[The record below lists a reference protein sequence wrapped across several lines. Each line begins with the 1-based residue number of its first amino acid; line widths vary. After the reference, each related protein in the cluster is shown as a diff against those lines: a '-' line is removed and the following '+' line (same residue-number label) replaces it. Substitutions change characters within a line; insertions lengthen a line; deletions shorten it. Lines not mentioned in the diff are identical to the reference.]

1 VKKEM
6 LIVIILAALFG
17 PCFGWAQ
24 ANPKKENFGL
34 SLSGYIKTDLIYDSR
49 QTVNIREGHFL
60 LFPKAE
66 SFDPD
71 GRDINAKSNFNMLS
85 IQTRL
90 VGMITGPQALGAKTS
105 GLVEAEFFGHSD
117 QDINGFRMRHA
128 YVKLNWHKT
137 ELLAGQFWHAMFIT
151 DCFPDVISFNTG
163 APFQPFSR
171 NPQVRLTRQFEK
183 FSLVATAMTQ
193 RDFVSSGPEGASSA
207 YLRNAVLPELNLK
220 CQYVWKNERNGH
232 ELLCGIGVDYLKLV
246 PRLSTNTGY
255 RADEAISNGAGMAY
269 AKYTM
274 PDWTFKCEGIYGQN
288 LYHLTMLGG
297 YAVHDM
303 MDAVRQDFDYTGLKN
318 FSLWAE
324 AHTNGE
330 KFQAGLFAGYSKN
343 LGSKETVDGEIY
355 SRGFTIDSLYR
366 IAPRAFY
373 NSGKLRLA
381 GEIEWTAAAYGAPDN
396 MGVVMDAK
404 LVPNLRLLGAVYYF
418 F

>member
-1 VKKEM
+1 MKK
-6 LIVIILAALFG
+6 AALLVLVLASLIG
-17 PCFGWAQ
+17 PDFGWAQ
-24 ANPKKENFGL
+24 VNPKTESFGL
-34 SLSGYIKTDLIYDSR
+34 SLSGYVKTDFIYDSR

-60 LFPKAE
+60 LFPKGE
-66 SFDPD
+66 SLDPD
-71 GRDINAKSNFNMLS
+71 GRDINAKANFNMLT

-90 VGMITGPQALGAKTS
+90 VGQITGPRALGARTS
-105 GLVEAEFFGHSD
+105 GLVEAEFFGHSEE
-117 QDINGFRMRHA
+117 DINGFRLRHA
-128 YVKLNWHKT
+128 YVKLNWQKT
-137 ELLAGQFWHAMFIT
+137 ELLVGQFWHAMFIT
-151 DCFPDVISFNTG
+151 DCVPDVISFNTG
-163 APFQPFSR
+163 APFQPFAR
-171 NPQVRLTRQFEK
+171 NPQVRLTHQFDK

-220 CQYVWKNERNGH
+220 CEYAWKNRRNGH
-232 ELLCGIGVDYLKLV
+232 ELLCGIGGDYLKLV

-255 RADEAISNGAGMAY
+255 QADESISNAAGMAY

-274 PDWTFKCEGIYGQN
+274 PGLTFKCEGIYGQN

-297 YAVHDM
+297 YAVHEV
-303 MDAVRQDFDYTGLKN
+303 MDANRDDVDYTPLKN
-318 FSLWAE
+318 YSLWGE
-324 AHTNGE
+324 VHTNGE
-330 KFQAGLFAGYSKN
+330 KFQAGFFAGYSKN

-381 GEIEWTAAAYGAPDN
+381 AEVEWTVAAYGAPDN
-396 MGVVMDAK
+396 KGVVMDAK
-404 LVPNLRLLGAVYYF
+404 HILNCRLLGAVYYF

>member
-1 VKKEM
+1 MKKET
-6 LIVIILAALFG
+6 LLVLVLAVLFG
-17 PCFGWAQ
+17 PCFGRAQ
-24 ANPKKENFGL
+24 TNPKTESFGL
-34 SLSGYIKTDLIYDSR
+34 SLSGYVKTDLIYDSR

-60 LFPKAE
+60 LFPKGE
-66 SFDPD
+66 SLDPD
-71 GRDINAKSNFNMLS
+71 GWDINAKSNFNMLS

-90 VGMITGPQALGAKTS
+90 VGRITGPQALGAKTS

-117 QDINGFRMRHA
+117 EDINGFRLRHA
-128 YVKLNWHKT
+128 YVKLNWQKT
-137 ELLAGQFWHAMFIT
+137 ELLVGQFWHAMFIT

-171 NPQVRLTRQFEK
+171 NPQVRLTHQFEK

-193 RDFVSSGPEGASSA
+193 RDFVSSGPEGASST

-220 CQYVWKNERNGH
+220 CEYVWKNRRNGH
-232 ELLCGIGVDYLKLV
+232 ELLCGIGVDYLKLT

-255 RADEAISNGAGMAY
+255 KADESISNGAGMAY

-297 YAVHDM
+297 YAVHEV
-303 MDAVRQDFDYTGLKN
+303 MDANRDDVDYTPLKN
-318 FSLWAE
+318 YSLWGE
-324 AHTNGE
+324 VHTNGE
-330 KFQAGLFAGYSKN
+330 RFQAGLFAGYSKN

-366 IAPRAFY
+366 IAPRASY

-381 GEIEWTAAAYGAPDN
+381 AEIEWTVAAYGAPDN
-396 MGVVMDAK
+396 KGVVMDVK
-404 LVPNLRLLGAVYYF
+404 HILNCRLLGAVYYF